1 VKYTGIRNK
10 LVFESSFSVMSGVT
24 SYLYQDGTPSTAV
37 RIEDSTANI
46 SANAAAR
53 HEENP
58 NSRLQF
64 DNTVSMVK
72 TGWGGDHLFKG
83 GVQFARLYFDD
94 SNDIL
99 NNMYLLYTG
108 GKPTQ
113 VREFNSPSDAFN
125 VDKVFGI
132 FVQDSWT
139 ANSKLT
145 LNLGFR
151 FDHNVGTLPAQSTPG
166 GQFVVAKSIPESS
179 PINQNLAVWRTGL
192 AFDPMADGK
201 TALKASYSRYGL
213 QVGIDRVL
221 NVNPLQSDSQTCTWT
236 DPNADGVAQLNEIS
250 GCGGYAG
257 LTSHY
262 ANATSG
268 PRWPYSDEV
277 SAGIERQLMKDM
289 RVASCTTTGRIA
301 IRSASGTSPRRRPH
315 TPRRPSL
322 W

>member
-1 VKYTGIRNK
+1 MQTNPASSTQAKYTGIRNK
-10 LVFESSFSVMSGVT
+10 LVFESSFSVMDGET
-24 SYLYQDGTPSTAV
+24 NYLYQPGTPSTAV

-113 VREFNSPSDAFN
+113 VREFNTPSDAFN

-139 ANSKLT
+139 ASNKLT

-166 GQFVVAKSIPESS
+166 GQFVAAKSIPESS

-236 DPNADGVAQLNEIS
+236 DPNSDGIAQLSEIS
-250 GCGGYAG
+250 GCGGFPG

-262 ANATSG
+262 ANATSVRDG
-268 PRWPYSDEV
+268 RTRTRSP
-277 SAGIERQLMKDM
+277 L
-289 RVASCTTTGRIA
+289 ASNGN
-301 IRSASGTSPRRRPH
+301 
-315 TPRRPSL
+315 
-322 W
+322 